1 MANQKLTHTIEWEQ
15 IGGNYRI
22 IKLTGSKRQPTLDEA
37 REYLRE
43 HHLPEEIW
51 CCGFYNNQ
59 ELSSLE
65 MTMETEECSK
75 TLVVYFENKKI
86 CISIIDEISNK
97 IYYYDSGEGDDSIEI
112 PGNIYPRHMIT
123 ENVDIL
129 RDIMG
134 DFMQKCRPSKR
145 VQWIME

>member
-59 ELSSLE
+59 EASDGYFDE
-65 MTMETEECSK
+65 YEINK
-75 TLVVYFENKKI
+75 TLTLYEYAKYNHGKLSVVRTDKQSFLHDGWQTSSEVFG
-86 CISIIDEISNK
+86 C
-97 IYYYDSGEGDDSIEI
+97 GRFLG
-112 PGNIYPRHMIT
+112 
-123 ENVDIL
+123 
-129 RDIMG
+129 
-134 DFMQKCRPSKR
+134 
-145 VQWIME
+145 

>member
-1 MANQKLTHTIEWEQ
+1 
-15 IGGNYRI
+15 
-22 IKLTGSKRQPTLDEA
+22 
-37 REYLRE
+37 
-43 HHLPEEIW
+43 
-51 CCGFYNNQ
+51 
-59 ELSSLE
+59 

-97 IYYYDSGEGDDSIEI
+97 IFYYDSGEGDDSIEI
-112 PGNIYPRHMIT
+112 AGNIYPRHMIT

-134 DFMQKCRPSKR
+134 DFMQKGRPSKR
-145 VQWIME
+145 VQWIAEKI

>member
-59 ELSSLE
+59 EASDGYE
-65 MTMETEECSK
+65 VEK
-75 TLVVYFENKKI
+75 TA
-86 CISIIDEISNK
+86 S
-97 IYYYDSGEGDDSIEI
+97 
-112 PGNIYPRHMIT
+112 RHC
-123 ENVDIL
+123 
-129 RDIMG
+129 RR
-134 DFMQKCRPSKR
+134 MQQDQCQIRLHKS
-145 VQWIME
+145 